1 MTGTLVCF
9 KKTQKKNFVNLVY
22 DWPILQYQ
30 DIAKSLTKG
39 EFAQN
44 SKNRSDIYEHV
55 LIHPYLVL
63 MQMFKLEAKISTRR
77 FTYHEITSPSNLH
90 KH

>member
-1 MTGTLVCF
+1 MDLLINDRHTSLF
-9 KKTQKKNFVNLVY
+9 QENQKKIFVNLAY

-63 MQMFKLEAKISTRR
+63 MQMFKLETKISNRSLPTM
-77 FTYHEITSPSNLH
+77 
-90 KH
+90 K

>member
-1 MTGTLVCF
+1 M
-9 KKTQKKNFVNLVY
+9 NLDY

-30 DIAKSLTKG
+30 DIAKNLTKG

-44 SKNRSDIYEHV
+44 PQNRSDIYEYV

-63 MQMFKLEAKISTRR
+63 MQMFKLETKINNRR
-77 FTYHEITSPSNLH
+77 STYHEIISPSSLH

>member
-1 MTGTLVCF
+1 MDLLINDRHTSLF
-9 KKTQKKNFVNLVY
+9 QENQKKVFVNLAY

-63 MQMFKLEAKISTRR
+63 MQMFKLETKISNRSLPTM
-77 FTYHEITSPSNLH
+77 
-90 KH
+90 K